1 MIDEY
6 MNKYRGQMDKV
17 TLSDSADQAIL
28 NELLKADSRKET
40 SYKKRSKR
48 NISAAMVAAAIVI
61 ASSVTACAGVV
72 IHRAIIQSNKE
83 ESQIEGVGTVDVG
96 ESYYYDLLAGN
107 TGELYA
113 LTDNDYDG
121 ALTDHHAVAW
131 KSTDQGDTWEEILL
145 QPNELHEESYLLA
158 GDLREGEAGIEAV
171 VIIEEK
177 NGKAENSQINRVY
190 QIKADSYVEYDM
202 DEVYT
207 QLGGQEHLWSV
218 KYVNEHI
225 IALVGIEECLLYDTN
240 MQKVVKNLPYD
251 LSMGCLKT
259 QDQFLLYGKEIYCC
273 VNVETLEEQ
282 EPEEGLREFVEMM
295 YEKNQNE
302 VFPPM
307 AAWNDTV
314 ACVTKTGIYE
324 YREGEITQIRWLS
337 GSAVGGHAFNG
348 LLPICKTR
356 DGKYYVCTFS
366 DTGMSL
372 WQIDGDDEKM
382 KQGGKL

>member
-1 MIDEY
+1 MIDKY
-6 MNKYRGQMDKV
+6 MKKYRAQMDKV
-17 TLSDSADQAIL
+17 ILSDSVDQAIL
-28 NELLKADSRKET
+28 NELLKAGARKGAP
-40 SYKKRSKR
+40 YMKRAERK
-48 NISAAMVAAAIVI
+48 ISAAMVAAAIVI

-72 IHRAIIQSNKE
+72 IHRAIIQSNKA
-83 ESQIEGVGTVDVG
+83 ESQIEGVGTVNVG
-96 ESYYYDLLAGN
+96 ESYYYDLLAGS

-131 KSTDQGDTWEEILL
+131 KSTDQGDTWEEILQ
-145 QPNELHEESYLLA
+145 QPDELDEDRYLLA

-177 NGKAENSQINRVY
+177 NDKAQDGRINRVY
-190 QIKADSYVEYDM
+190 QIKADSYEEYDM
-202 DEVYT
+202 NEVYM

-218 KYVNEHI
+218 KYVNDHI
-225 IALVGIEECLLYDTN
+225 IALTGIKECLLYDINT
-240 MQKVVKNLPYD
+240 QKVVKNLPYD
-251 LSMGCLKT
+251 LTMGCLAAPN
-259 QDQFLLYGKEIYCC
+259 QFLLYGTEIYSCL
-273 VNVETLEEQ
+273 NAETLEEQ
-282 EPEEGLREFVEMM
+282 KPEEGLQEFVKMM

-307 AAWNDTV
+307 AVWDDTV

-324 YREGEITQIRWLS
+324 YRAGEIIQIRPLS
-337 GSAVGGHAFNG
+337 GSAVGGRAFNG

-356 DGKYYVCTFS
+356 DGEYYVCTFS

-372 WQIDGDDEKM
+372 WQIDGDVEKM

>member
-1 MIDEY
+1 MDEY
-6 MNKYRGQMDKV
+6 MKKYRWQMNKI

-28 NELLKADSRKET
+28 NELLKADTRNGVPYMKQA
-40 SYKKRSKR
+40 KR
-48 NISAAMVAAAIVI
+48 NISAAMVAVAIVI

-72 IHRAIIQSNKE
+72 IHRAIIQSNKA

-96 ESYYYDLLAGN
+96 ESYYYDLLAGS
-107 TGELYA
+107 TGEIYA
-113 LTDNDYDG
+113 LTGNDYDG
-121 ALTDHHAVAW
+121 VLTDHHAVAW
-131 KSTDQGDTWEEILL
+131 KSTDQGDTWEEILM
-145 QPNELHEESYLLA
+145 QPDELYEESYLLA

-177 NGKAENSQINRVY
+177 NNKAEERQVDRVY
-190 QIKADSYVEYDM
+190 QIKIDSYVEYDM

-225 IALVGIEECLLYDTN
+225 IALVGIEECLLYDINT
-240 MQKVVKNLPYD
+240 QKVVKNLPYD
-251 LSMGCLKT
+251 LTMGCLKT
-259 QDQFLLYGKEIYCC
+259 QDQFLLYGKEIYSC
-273 VNVETLEEQ
+273 VNAETLEEQ
-282 EPEEGLREFVEMM
+282 EPEEGLQEFVQTM

-302 VFPPM
+302 VLPPM
-307 AAWNDTV
+307 TVWNDTV

-324 YREGEITQIRWLS
+324 YRAGEITQIRPLS

-356 DGKYYVCTFS
+356 DGEYYVCTFS

-372 WQIDGDDEKM
+372 WQIDGSKEEM
-382 KQGGKL
+382 KQGGKR